1 MMVMIQTMT
10 PSKVPYLEGKTYEFI
25 PSLLIPRV
33 FSPKKAWSHTGNM
46 MLSLHYGLL
55 TEETIYNTSIGF
67 DPVMEAYA
75 NYGFVGV
82 LALAVIMGFFLGWV
96 TKLTINVPMLSFGFM
111 FGVLVIG
118 SLIGSFNTTGVYV
131 TTTWQS
137 FLALVGLSFV
147 LMGKLENPVW
157 KYYAL
162 KLAQKLKLRGRDP
175 KTEAILKEVEAV
187 VGPVSLE
194 DGGQPS
200 FAPNL
205 AGSGGATEGGR
216 PPSSNSDLPS
226 ANEVAPVRNERPK
239 RYVYGDKRT

>member
-10 PSKVPYLEGKTYEFI
+10 PSKVPYLQGATYEFI
-25 PSLLIPRV
+25 PGQLIPRV
-33 FSPKKAWSHTGNM
+33 LSPKKAWAHTGNM
-46 MLSLHYGLL
+46 ILSMHYGLL
-55 TEETIYNTSIGF
+55 TEETIFNTSIGF

-75 NYGFVGV
+75 NYGYIGV

-162 KLAQKLKLRGRDP
+162 KLAQKLKLKGRDP

-187 VGPVSLE
+187 AGSVSSE
-194 DGGQPS
+194 DGERPS
-200 FAPNL
+200 LAPNL
-205 AGSGGATEGGR
+205 ASGGATKGGR

-226 ANEVAPVRNERPK
+226 ANEAAPVRNERPK
-239 RYVYGDKRT
+239 RFVYGEKK